1 MQHEQQHNIATN
13 IYPRWLAH
21 FLLAMQPARPACP
34 PSCIALSSCRLIFR
48 PWLPLLAPCTERRRR
63 RQRQRSRKYC
73 NAHCLSRMEQAT
85 GSQAHAAQWPAKR
98 PLSPSVRPHARH
110 VFSVQNW
117 GVCMQPPTTWC
128 NGRAQKINHRRGFCF
143 HFTWLSNKLSQ
154 AGRQACQGEWLIFH
168 DAFIQ

>member
-1 MQHEQQHNIATN
+1 
-13 IYPRWLAH
+13 
-21 FLLAMQPARPACP
+21 MQPARPACP

-117 GVCMQPPTTWC
+117 GVCMQPTDDVVQ
-128 NGRAQKINHRRGFCF
+128 RAGAK
-143 HFTWLSNKLSQ
+143 NKSSPRLLLPLHLTFKQAARSQ
-154 AGRQACQGEWLIFH
+154 AGLPGRVINFS
-168 DAFIQ
+168 